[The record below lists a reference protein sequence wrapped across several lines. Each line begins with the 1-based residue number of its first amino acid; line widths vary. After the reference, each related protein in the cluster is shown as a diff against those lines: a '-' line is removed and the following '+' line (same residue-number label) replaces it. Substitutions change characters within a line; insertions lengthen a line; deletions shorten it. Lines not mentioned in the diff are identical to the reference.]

1 MSVAESRTSGPLIL
15 SVVVPVL
22 NEEANLREL
31 VRLLSLTLDG
41 AGIPFELLFVN
52 DGSTDGTRSILTKL
66 HHADPRVKSL
76 HLARNFGH
84 QAAISAGLQAAGGDA
99 VVIMDGDLQDSP
111 DMLLRLVEEWRRG
124 ADVVYAV
131 RSQRSES
138 VVKRAAYG
146 LFYRLLDRI
155 SDIRIPLDT
164 GDFSLL
170 GRNVVDVL
178 NSMPERTR
186 FIRGMRSWVGFRQV
200 GVEHVRGPRFAGTAK
215 YTFGKLLRLAF
226 DGFVGFSYRPLQ
238 LASLFGAVVSVMAFL
253 LALGLVVLKL
263 THGIPLL
270 GWTSLMVG
278 MLFFGGV
285 QLICVGILGEY
296 VGRIYEEV
304 RGRPPYVVA
313 SVLGDVQ
320 GRIPSAERPRP

>member
-1 MSVAESRTSGPLIL
+1 
-15 SVVVPVL
+15 VVVPVL

-52 DGSTDGTRSILTKL
+52 DGSTDGTRSILTEL
-66 HHADPRVKSL
+66 HRADPRVKSL

-138 VVKRAAYG
+138 VVKRAAYS

-155 SDIRIPLDT
+155 SDIRIPLDS

-200 GVEHVRGPRFAGTAK
+200 GVEHIRGPRFAGTAK

-320 GRIPSAERPRP
+320 GRIASADRTRP